1 MTPLALL
8 LRPTLARRLVLTLL
22 MAFGVIWIVLI
33 AFYYWQET
41 GQANIERDQRVRGDI
56 VTAALAKADNA
67 EQARAAIALYSE
79 LFNHGL
85 RHAGAPGYFLM
96 QLEDRQGRR
105 LFMSPEGGATSLR
118 GIAGKVSDQ
127 LVNGQRYRVYRG
139 ETAKWTVLIGE
150 PGLDGG
156 WLLAR
161 LGSNLGMSMLISF
174 PLVLL
179 PVWFAVSR
187 GLRPLRRLS
196 DTIAAR
202 GPDDLSP
209 LGCDAGYAELKPVA
223 AALDHLLARL
233 RSKIAREHAFVE
245 DAAHELRTPMAVIS
259 AQVHVLE
266 KADGP
271 DERRVAGQH
280 LEHAVARASHLVQQ
294 LLDLARID
302 SGATSSGAAAVD
314 VAQLV
319 RHEMAVAAPDAMA
332 SDIELSLEAPDALPY
347 RLESHAFQSI
357 VQNLLGNA
365 LRYVE
370 HGGQVAV
377 SLAAQDGVLVL
388 AVADNGPGIAEHEQA
403 LVFERFYR
411 VAGNDRSG
419 SGLGLAIV
427 AQAVKRLHG
436 TVRLTAGIDGRGCT
450 FIVELGAPPS
460 ALKEAS

>member
-1 MTPLALL
+1 MMRLAHM

-22 MAFGVIWIVLI
+22 MAFGVVWVVLI

-41 GQANIERDQRVRGDI
+41 GQATIDREQRIRGDI
-56 VTAALAKADNA
+56 VTSALAKIDDP
-67 EQARAAIALYSE
+67 EQARGAIAIYSDF
-79 LFNHGL
+79 FNSGL
-85 RHAGAPGYFLM
+85 RHAGVPGHFLV

-105 LFMSPEGGATSLR
+105 LFMSPEDGGASLR
-118 GIAGKVSDQ
+118 GVQGQ
-127 LVNGQRYRVYRG
+127 LTDHEINGERYRVFRG
-139 ETAKWTVLIGE
+139 DTARWTVLIGR
-150 PGLDGG
+150 PRLDGG

-161 LGSNLGMSMLISF
+161 LGGNLGMSMLISF

-179 PVWFAVSR
+179 PVWLAVSR

-209 LGCDAGYAELKPVA
+209 LGCDAHYAELKPVA
-223 AALDHLLARL
+223 TALDHLLDKL
-233 RSKIAREHAFVE
+233 RSKVAREHAFVE

-266 KADGP
+266 KAAGP
-271 DERRVAGQH
+271 DERRAAGQH
-280 LEHAVARASHLVQQ
+280 LEHAIARASHLVQQ

-302 SGATSSGAAAVD
+302 SAAAPSAGAVD

-319 RHEMAVAAPDAMA
+319 RHEMAIAAPAAMA
-332 SDIELSLEAPDALPY
+332 RDIELSLEAPDVLLH
-347 RLESHAFQSI
+347 RLESHAFASI
-357 VQNLLGNA
+357 VQNLLANA
-365 LRYVE
+365 VRYVQR
-370 HGGQVAV
+370 GGQVEVELIARH
-377 SLAAQDGVLVL
+377 GVLVL
-388 AVADNGPGIAEHEQA
+388 TVADDGPGIAAGEQA

-411 VAGNDRSG
+411 VAGSDASG

-436 TVRLTAGIDGRGCT
+436 TVRLETGLDGRGCT
-450 FIVELGAPPS
+450 FIVELRTPPIS
-460 ALKEAS
+460 LKEAS

>member
-1 MTPLALL
+1 MRPFIHLM
-8 LRPTLARRLVLTLL
+8 RPTLALRLVLTLL
-22 MAFGVIWIVLI
+22 MAFGVIWVVLI
-33 AFYYWQET
+33 AFYYWQEN
-41 GQANIERDQRVRGDI
+41 GQANIDREQRIRGDI
-56 VTAALAKADNA
+56 VTAALAKFDNP
-67 EQARAAIALYSE
+67 EQASAAIAIYSDF
-79 LFNHGL
+79 FNNGL
-85 RHAGAPGYFLM
+85 RHAGVPGYFLM
-96 QLEDRQGRR
+96 QLEDRHGRR
-105 LFMSPEGGATSLR
+105 LFISAEAGGASLR
-118 GIAGKVSDQ
+118 GIAGTFTDHI
-127 LVNGQRYRVYRG
+127 VNGEPYHVYRG

-150 PGLDGG
+150 PRLDSR

-196 DTIAAR
+196 DSIAAR

-209 LGCDAGYAELKPVA
+209 LGCDPEYAELKPVA
-223 AALDHLLARL
+223 SAMDQLLARL

-266 KADGP
+266 KATGP
-271 DERRVAGQH
+271 DERRAAGQH
-280 LEHAVARASHLVQQ
+280 LEHAIARASHLVQQ

-302 SGATSSGAAAVD
+302 SAAASTIGAVD

-319 RHEMAVAAPDAMA
+319 RHEMAVAAPAAMA
-332 SDIELSLEAPDALPY
+332 RAIDLSLEAPDMLML
-347 RLESHAFQSI
+347 RVESHAFQSI
-357 VQNLLGNA
+357 VQNLLANA
-365 LRYVE
+365 LRYVQQ
-370 HGGQVAV
+370 GGQVV
-377 SLAAQDGVLVL
+377 VELVVQHGVLVL
-388 AVADNGPGIAEHEQA
+388 AVADNGPGIAAGEQA

-411 VAGNDRSG
+411 VAGNDASG

-436 TVRLTAGIDGRGCT
+436 TVRLETGIDGRGCA
-450 FIVELGAPPS
+450 FIVELSAPDFS
-460 ALKEAS
+460 VKEAS